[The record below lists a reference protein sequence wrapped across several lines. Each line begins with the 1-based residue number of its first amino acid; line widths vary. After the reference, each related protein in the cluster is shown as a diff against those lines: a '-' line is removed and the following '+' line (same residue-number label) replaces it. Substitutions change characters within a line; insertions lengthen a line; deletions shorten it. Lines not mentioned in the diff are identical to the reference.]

1 MKQCCKD
8 SYERFK
14 KSRTGVNSRSVLID
28 SIICPVCKVDYRQA
42 GSESAMKVRTKRK
55 RVYKPKRI
63 RGAAQMG

>member
-8 SYERFK
+8 SYERFE
-14 KSRTGVNSRSVLID
+14 KSRTGVNPRSGLVH

-42 GSESAMKVRTKRK
+42 ESESAMKVRTKRK

-63 RGAAQMG
+63 RKAA